1 MKITKIREV
10 KTPTRGTE
18 CSAGLDFY
26 VPQGFT
32 ARLTSGTDILVPSGI
47 RAEVP
52 HGDKGQ
58 HCSICVGAKA
68 DSSQPSSRTRRG
80 RVQGNKGDI
89 IGTLLTGEENAVV
102 EPKASVH
109 PLSHKMEF
117 KGARSLTSESPTLRA
132 TESKAVSQNYR
143 PSSPNPWG
151 QPSRPPDL
159 TTSTATRSHIAS
171 EGSFRASVSV

>member
-52 HGDKGQ
+52 HGYALIAMNRSSVATSTDAMRRVGLTPKTNAPKGTLV
-58 HCSICVGAKA
+58 VGACVV
-68 DSSQPSSRTRRG
+68 DEDYQGEIYIHLINVG
-80 RVQGNKGDI
+80 RCAETILSGMKVVQ
-89 IGTLLTGEENAVV
+89 LVLTPVSYEGVEVVDEEELFN
-102 EPKASVH
+102 
-109 PLSHKMEF
+109 
-117 KGARSLTSESPTLRA
+117 
-132 TESKAVSQNYR
+132 Q
-143 PSSPNPWG
+143 
-151 QPSRPPDL
+151 
-159 TTSTATRSHIAS
+159 AS
-171 EGSFRASVSV
+171 ERGKGGFGSTNE